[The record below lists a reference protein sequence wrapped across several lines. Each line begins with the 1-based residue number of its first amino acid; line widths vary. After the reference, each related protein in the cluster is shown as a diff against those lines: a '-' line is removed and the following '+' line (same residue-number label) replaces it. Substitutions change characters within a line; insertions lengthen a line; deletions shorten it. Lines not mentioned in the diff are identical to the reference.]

1 MDEKDIL
8 KELLIL
14 ITKKVSYKIVLN
26 KLLMIFPYKKIID
39 KLIAILEN
47 KKIDKYKRENVAKFL
62 AQIEN
67 NNKVTV
73 ALFKFVL
80 DDSTDKYARVNT
92 IKALHINNEYIFM
105 NKLIKIAQNEHD
117 NFIKERAVKLL
128 GVLGKNSDK
137 AFDTAIQLI
146 KDKNVYGSIKNSLAQ
161 SLGSPLNES
170 KNFHTIIELIKDKH
184 IYDSTKNNLAQ
195 SLSENSLNNIEDIN
209 AIIEL
214 IKAKNLKLSI
224 KLKLASA
231 YKNYKDDDYIVI
243 DLIKEAVLDNS
254 INIEIRK
261 VLFISLLS
269 MTRTNRNITM
279 LNILVDDIPYIIN
292 IFTAIEII
300 TYLEDSIK
308 INDNI
313 LSGLISVVREH
324 KNHTYRAKINNVMN
338 FLKKLAQSNDKVL
351 DELIEMFYYVQ
362 KMKENNQLRYIWNF
376 KDDLANFLII
386 IITKNNKVS
395 QMIRF
400 IDDDNARLFDILKVL
415 PSLLKSKGSDNEV
428 MDIAMLFFRST
439 MNDKTNSIFGSN
451 LSLIKETISL
461 FVNVGKDNSYFF
473 TIIKNFIQCEIN
485 QNECSLGYSILEELI
500 QLQKDNLITKQRN
513 NDFWN
518 IVFIFLENKNINYN
532 LKLGVI
538 YLLEDIEID
547 NTLIDK
553 LLTIIKDMDDQ
564 NQVQEE
570 IVNLLIN
577 KKLLSDAS
585 KISLLRSLI

>member
-170 KNFHTIIELIKDKH
+170 KNFHT
-184 IYDSTKNNLAQ
+184 
-195 SLSENSLNNIEDIN
+195 
-209 AIIEL
+209 IIEL